1 MSKNKGQK
9 KSVTMQTYKTIEN
22 NLKNFI
28 LARFMIYK
36 WVNPFSEMYIKY
48 QQQHKKLESNE
59 LVLFE
64 LFDDLFGETYRADS
78 PLKKK
83 KVG

>member
-1 MSKNKGQK
+1 
-9 KSVTMQTYKTIEN
+9 MQTFKTIEN

-48 QQQHKKLESNE
+48 
-59 LVLFE
+59 
-64 LFDDLFGETYRADS
+64 
-78 PLKKK
+78 
-83 KVG
+83 

>member
-1 MSKNKGQK
+1 
-9 KSVTMQTYKTIEN
+9 
-22 NLKNFI
+22 
-28 LARFMIYK
+28 MIYK